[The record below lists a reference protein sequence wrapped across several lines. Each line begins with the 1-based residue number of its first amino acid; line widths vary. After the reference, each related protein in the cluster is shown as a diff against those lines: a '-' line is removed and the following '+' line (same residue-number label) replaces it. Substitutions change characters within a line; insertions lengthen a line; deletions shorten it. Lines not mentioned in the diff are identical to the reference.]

1 MKTNR
6 LLFYDYLKGYA
17 IFLVVLGHVIQTFNP
32 DWKTD
37 NIFIGI
43 YMFHMPLFIA
53 ISGFFFVK
61 SAENSTIGALIKRR
75 FVSIMLPSL
84 TMGAL
89 DVILIGGAKIIK
101 HKSLD
106 LLYFTDLLF
115 TGLWFLTVLF
125 ILTVIGMV
133 IYKKLKGWSFY
144 FGWLVVWLFF
154 YVLPDVWVFNQIE
167 FLLPFYVFGIIGRN
181 VKWEKMNAGI
191 SVLALIGYCT
201 CFSLFTFNDTMYLMG
216 SECFSLNYIYRT
228 SLRLVSGIFGILCSL
243 AFVGCLSNFGDRVY
257 KLAVVG
263 SMTLPIYVLHQKFL
277 IVNNLIH
284 LQIDNYIPM
293 ILLALILVAITIKTY
308 KILRKNRYIALLL
321 FGKTILK

>member
-61 SAENSTIGALIKRR
+61 SAEKSTIGALIKRR

-89 DVILIGGAKIIK
+89 DVILIGGAKIMK

-125 ILTVIGMV
+125 VLTVIGMV
-133 IYKKLKGWSFY
+133 LYKKLRGRSFY

-181 VKWEKMNAGI
+181 IKWEKMNACI
-191 SVLALIGYCT
+191 SVLALIGYCI
-201 CFSLFTFNDTMYLMG
+201 CFSLFTFDDTMYLMG
-216 SECFSLNYIYRT
+216 SECFSLNYIYGT
-228 SLRLVSGIFGILCSL
+228 SLRLASGIFGILCSL

-277 IVNNLIH
+277 IVNNVIR
-284 LQIDNYIPM
+284 LQTDNYILM
-293 ILLALILVAITIKTY
+293 ILLALILVVIASEIY
-308 KILRKNRYIALLL
+308 KIFSKNRYIALLL
-321 FGKTILK
+321 FGKVKLK